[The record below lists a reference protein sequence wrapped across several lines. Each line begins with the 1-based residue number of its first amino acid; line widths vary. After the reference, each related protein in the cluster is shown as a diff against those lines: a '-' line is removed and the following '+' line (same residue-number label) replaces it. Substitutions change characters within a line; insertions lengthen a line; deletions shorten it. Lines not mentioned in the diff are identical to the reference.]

1 MTVARLIGCLVSL
14 GDHASARSEADA
26 QIAMGGK
33 EFERL
38 RQLIDRVE
46 DSPR

>member
-26 QIAMGGK
+26 QIGDGREGVREAATA
-33 EFERL
+33 
-38 RQLIDRVE
+38 D
-46 DSPR
+46 